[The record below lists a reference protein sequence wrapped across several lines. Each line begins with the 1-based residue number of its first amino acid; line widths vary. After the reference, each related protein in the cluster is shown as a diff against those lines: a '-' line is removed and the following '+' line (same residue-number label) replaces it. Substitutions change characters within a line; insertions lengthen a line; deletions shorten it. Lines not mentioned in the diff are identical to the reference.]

1 MNKSSRKKKCLAVLL
16 ALVMMVSSL
25 SGIGSREVAA
35 EEYTTMAVA
44 LSMNGQWSGD
54 YWITDTNTEDW
65 YKLTVPQDG
74 KVTIKVMAYMKW
86 LSYRLYNQDLSEELG
101 DNRWDNFY
109 GSETAPTTKTYDY
122 VLSAGTYY
130 IKMSRDSDNGK
141 YKMYAS
147 FEGYGVTD
155 QGANSYDSPLA
166 LPIGSEVTGAITKT
180 DEEDWYRLTVPA
192 SGYYTVKICA
202 YMNSLSYTFYNQD
215 LSEELGNNRWDG
227 FRGSETAPATKTYD
241 YTLSAGTYY
250 IKLAKGDT
258 GKYTLSWSSLTPATC
273 THDYKTS
280 DVSAT
285 YTRAGYT
292 LHTCQKCGH
301 AYKDNYIS
309 RKKLGTPS
317 LYGTLKR
324 GRAEMYWY
332 SVTDASGYELRYSTK
347 SNFKNSARK
356 INIKGRLKVKRT
368 IKGLKRRKRYY
379 FQIRAYKKVGNK
391 TVYSAWSVKKTGK
404 TS

>member
-1 MNKSSRKKKCLAVLL
+1 MRTSRTKKCLAVLL
-16 ALVMMVSSL
+16 MLAMMISPL
-25 SGIGSREVAA
+25 SGIESREVFA
-35 EEYTTMAVA
+35 EEYTTIAVPIA
-44 LSMNGQWSGD
+44 MNGQWSSD
-54 YWITDTNTEDW
+54 YWITDTNKEDW

-74 KVTIKVMAYMKW
+74 KVTIKVMAYM
-86 LSYRLYNQDLSEELG
+86 SYLGYELYNQDLSKEIG
-101 DNRWDNFY
+101 NASSFY
-109 GSETAPTTKTYDY
+109 GSETAPVTDTYEY

-130 IKMSRDSDNGK
+130 IKMSRYWDNNGK

-155 QGANSYDSPLA
+155 QGADSYDSPLA
-166 LPIGSEVTGAITKT
+166 LPIGSEMVGAITET
-180 DEEDWYRLTVPA
+180 DTEDWYRLTVA
-192 SGYYTVKICA
+192 TSGYYSVKICT
-202 YMNSLSYTFYNQD
+202 YMQYLNYSIYNQD
-215 LSEELGNNRWDG
+215 LSKEIGHASSFG
-227 FRGSETAPATKTYD
+227 GTETAPATKTYD
-241 YTLSAGTYY
+241 YTLSAGIYY
-250 IKLAKGDT
+250 IKMNHSWNT

-301 AYKDNYIS
+301 AYKDSYVS

-332 SVTDASGYELRYSTK
+332 SVTDASGYEIRYSTK
-347 SNFKNSARK
+347 SNFKKSTRK
-356 INIKGRLKVKRT
+356 ITVKGRLKVKRT

-379 FQIRAYKKVGNK
+379 FQIRAFKNAGNKKV
-391 TVYSAWSVKKTGK
+391 YSTWSVKKTGR
-404 TS
+404 TL